1 MIVDFERKH
10 IEKCADIFFD
20 IYKNEPF
27 NYSWVKKDSVLNY
40 FTDIFKTP
48 KFRGFVLYTEN
59 GAEGICVGVISD
71 YFKVKKYRVSEI
83 FVGRRFQKRGVG
95 SKFLTEIQKI
105 LYKDGI
111 NIIEIT
117 TDKNTPAFNFYLKNN
132 YSILKNNINMIK
144 ITGDF

>member
-71 YFKVKKYRVSEI
+71 YFKVKYRVSEI

-111 NIIEIT
+111 DIIEIT

-144 ITGDF
+144 ITGDL

>member
-59 GAEGICVGVISD
+59 GAVCITGC
-71 YFKVKKYRVSEI
+71 
-83 FVGRRFQKRGVG
+83 
-95 SKFLTEIQKI
+95 
-105 LYKDGI
+105 
-111 NIIEIT
+111 II
-117 TDKNTPAFNFYLKNN
+117 KNTKR
-132 YSILKNNINMIK
+132 SGKHGIQDI
-144 ITGDF
+144 DRRR